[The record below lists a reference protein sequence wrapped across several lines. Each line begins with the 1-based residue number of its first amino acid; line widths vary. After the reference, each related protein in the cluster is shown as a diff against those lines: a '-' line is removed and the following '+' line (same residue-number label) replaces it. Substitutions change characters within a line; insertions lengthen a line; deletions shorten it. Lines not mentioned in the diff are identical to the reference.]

1 MVGEKEVNIMCQINT
16 FMFKEGELDGEKMMD
31 IIRIFQEAGFTNFYE
46 YTNPKLRNIR
56 RDLRTFQ
63 CGNFCDCG
71 SVVTKKVKVDEMM
84 ESEEA
89 RRLTEI
95 ITKTL
100 DVVNTTYLFA
110 HWYDGSKVVGERV
123 NLERASRRVPLSTL
137 SEDTYRS
144 MFRDEVIEVYKDN

>member
-1 MVGEKEVNIMCQINT
+1 MCQINT
-16 FMFKEGELDGEKMMD
+16 FMFKDSELDGEKLIQ
-31 IIRIFQEAGFTNFYE
+31 IIRIFSEAGFTNFYE

-84 ESEEA
+84 EGEESK
-89 RRLTEI
+89 RLTDI

-110 HWYDGSKVVGERV
+110 HWYNGSNVVGERV
-123 NLERASRRVPLSTL
+123 NLERASRRVPLSAL
-137 SEDTYRS
+137 GEETYRS
-144 MFRDEVIEVYKDN
+144 MFWDEVIEITKE

>member
-1 MVGEKEVNIMCQINT
+1 MCQINT
-16 FMFKEGELDGEKMMD
+16 FMFKDSELDGEKMME
-31 IIRIFQEAGFTNFYE
+31 IIRIFADAGFTNFYE
-46 YTNPKLRNIR
+46 YNNPKLRNIR

-84 ESEEA
+84 ETEEA
-89 RRLTEI
+89 KRLTDI

-110 HWYDGSKVVGERV
+110 HWYKGSVVVGERV
-123 NLERASRRVPLSTL
+123 NLERASRKVPLSSL
-137 SEDTYRS
+137 DEETYRS
-144 MFRDEVIEVYKDN
+144 MFWDEVIEVSK

>member
-1 MVGEKEVNIMCQINT
+1 MCQINT
-16 FMFKEGELDGEKMMD
+16 FMFKESELDGEKMME
-31 IIRIFQEAGFTNFYE
+31 IIKIFQSAGFDNFYE

-84 ESEEA
+84 EVEEA
-89 RRLTEI
+89 KRLTDI

-100 DVVNTTYLFA
+100 EVVNTTYLFS
-110 HWYDGSKVVGERV
+110 HWYKGSNVVGEKV
-123 NLERASRRVPLSTL
+123 VLERASRRVPLDTL
-137 SEDTYRS
+137 NEDTYRS
-144 MFRDEVIEVYKDN
+144 MFYDEVIEVSKDFRQF

>member
-1 MVGEKEVNIMCQINT
+1 
-16 FMFKEGELDGEKMMD
+16 MFKEGELDGEKMME

-71 SVVTKKVKVDEMM
+71 SVLTKKVKVDEMM
-84 ESEEA
+84 EAEESK
-89 RRLTEI
+89 RLTNI

-100 DVVNTTYLFA
+100 DVVGTTYLFS
-110 HWYDGSKVVGERV
+110 HWYKGSNVVGERV
-123 NLERASRRVPLSTL
+123 MLERASRRVPLSSL
-137 SEDTYRS
+137 GEDTYRS
-144 MFRDEVIEVYKDN
+144 MFYDEVIEVTKE

>member
-1 MVGEKEVNIMCQINT
+1 MCQINT
-16 FMFKEGELDGEKMMD
+16 FMFKDSELDGEKLIQ
-31 IIRIFQEAGFTNFYE
+31 IIRIFSEAGFTNFYE

-84 ESEEA
+84 EGEESK
-89 RRLTEI
+89 RLTDI

-110 HWYDGSKVVGERV
+110 HWYKGSNVVGERV
-123 NLERASRRVPLSTL
+123 NLERASRRVPLSAL
-137 SEDTYRS
+137 DEETYRS
-144 MFRDEVIEVYKDN
+144 MFWDEVIEITKE

>member
-1 MVGEKEVNIMCQINT
+1 MCQINT
-16 FMFKEGELDGEKMMD
+16 FMFKEGELDGEKMME

-71 SVVTKKVKVDEMM
+71 SVLTKKVKVDEMM
-84 ESEEA
+84 EAEESK
-89 RRLTEI
+89 RLTNI

-100 DVVNTTYLFA
+100 DVVGTTYLFS
-110 HWYDGSKVVGERV
+110 HWYKGSNVVGERV
-123 NLERASRRVPLSTL
+123 MLERASRRVPLSSL
-137 SEDTYRS
+137 GEDTYRS
-144 MFRDEVIEVYKDN
+144 MFYDEVIEVTKE